1 MLPPKRHWLTA
12 LRCAAAGAAGLL
24 LLRVLSQGD
33 GAEVQALLARVGLA
47 GGVLLL
53 LPQLVAISIESY
65 AWKLTFH
72 AAGARPRWRSLL
84 RVRIATEALAQSLPA
99 GVAFAES
106 IKPALLARHAGLTVD
121 QSVAGMAAR
130 KVLLLLSQCAY
141 VVALAG
147 LGFAALEAA
156 SMRVVGAPHLG
167 VVTIG
172 VGLTLGL
179 GGIAAALLLRQ
190 STLSRGVLE
199 LLSRLPSTKLRA
211 RLAGHSAAFHATDGA
226 LSSLF
231 RAPPRRFILPLAG
244 FGAAWLVEALET
256 WLILWLLGAP
266 VGFATAGGIEV
277 VLSLVRNIVFVVPA
291 GLGVQD
297 FGYAACFTGFG
308 LPEGASLAAAFILL
322 KRSKEL
328 FWIGVGYATLGGD
341 LGALLR
347 RPAARERRVRRLL
360 PARV

>member
-1 MLPPKRHWLTA
+1 VLPTKRHWLTA

-24 LLRVLSQGD
+24 LFRVLSQGD
-33 GAEVQALLARVGLA
+33 GAEVQALLGRVGLA
-47 GGVLLL
+47 GAVLVV
-53 LPQLVAISIESY
+53 LPQLVAVSIEAY

-130 KVLLLLSQCAY
+130 KVLLLISQSVY
-141 VVALAG
+141 VAALAA
-147 LGFAALEAA
+147 LGVAALEAA
-156 SMRVVGAPHLG
+156 STRVVGAPHLG
-167 VVTIG
+167 VVTVG
-172 VGLTLGL
+172 VGLALGL
-179 GGIAAALLLRQ
+179 GGLTLALLLRR
-190 STLSRGVLE
+190 STLARSVLQ
-199 LLSRLPSTKLRA
+199 LLSRLPSARLRA
-211 RLAGHSAAFHATDGA
+211 RVARHSSAFHATDSA
-226 LSSLF
+226 LSTLF
-231 RAPPRRFILPLAG
+231 RASPRRLMAPLAG

-256 WLILWLLGAP
+256 WLILALLGVP
-266 VGFATAGGIEV
+266 VGFATAGSIEV
-277 VLSLVRNIVFVVPA
+277 LLSLVRSIVFVVPA

-297 FGYAACFTGFG
+297 VGYAACFTGFG

-328 FWIGVGYATLGGD
+328 LWIGVGYATLGSD

-347 RPAARERRVRRLL
+347 RPTASEHLRRLR
-360 PARV
+360 PARA